1 MKATDILMAEHEII
15 LSVLDAL
22 ERGAEKLR
30 AGGTVPAQFFLDAA
44 DFIRNFADR
53 CHHMKEEGVLFKTM
67 VERGFPGEHGP
78 IAVMLSEHEQGRDFT
93 QDMAEAAQK
102 LEKGDDSARN
112 AVAHAALSYVALLRA
127 HIQKENQ
134 ILFPMAANFIPEPE
148 HEAVEKAFEEVERTG
163 TGAGVHEK
171 YEALARALRK
181 QMQL

>member
-1 MKATDILMAEHEII
+1 MKATEILMEEHEII

-22 ERGAEKLR
+22 EKGADKLR
-30 AGGTVPAQFFLDAA
+30 AGESVPAQFFLDAA
-44 DFIRNFADR
+44 DFIRNFADG

-93 QDMAEAAQK
+93 HDMGEAAQK
-102 LEKGDDSARN
+102 LAKGDASARD
-112 AVAHAALSYVALLRA
+112 AVAQAALGYVTLLRA

-134 ILFPMAANFIPEPE
+134 ILFPMAGNFIPESE
-148 HEAVEKAFEEVERTG
+148 HDSVTAAFEEVERKE

-171 YEALARALRK
+171 YEALAKALRR

>member
-1 MKATDILMAEHEII
+1 MQAIDILMEEHETI

-22 ERGAEKLR
+22 EKDASKLH
-30 AGGTVPAQFFLDAA
+30 AGDPVPAQFFLDAV
-44 DFIRNFADR
+44 DFIRNFADG

-67 VERGFPGEHGP
+67 VDRGFPGEHGP
-78 IAVMLSEHEQGRDFT
+78 IAVMLAEHEQGRDFT
-93 QDMAEAAQK
+93 HDMAEAAQK
-102 LEKGDDSARN
+102 LAKGDAGAGD
-112 AVAHAALSYVALLRA
+112 AVVSAALGYVALLRA

-148 HEAVEKAFEEVERTG
+148 HEAVAAAFEEVERTE

-171 YEALARALRK
+171 YEALAKSLRK